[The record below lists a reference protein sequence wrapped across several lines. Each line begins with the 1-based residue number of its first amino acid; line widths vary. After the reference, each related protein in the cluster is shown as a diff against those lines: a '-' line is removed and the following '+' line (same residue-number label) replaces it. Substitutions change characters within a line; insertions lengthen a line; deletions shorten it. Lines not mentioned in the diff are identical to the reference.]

1 MHNQNFL
8 LDKDFLKKLDV
19 YPRREIYAR
28 ITSLTFNEE
37 PIEQIEG
44 LITAGSVN
52 VDGTSSIRRS
62 CSLTMISDQLN
73 IKDYL
78 WAIKTKFRLE
88 IGLRNEIDNK
98 YPDICW
104 FPLGLYVIT
113 SFTSSIQSNNRS
125 ISIQGKDKMCLLT
138 GDLSG
143 NLPSIIDF
151 GREEWY
157 DYDYTKV
164 IIESRSVYNQ
174 QKKELYIYQEDLET
188 KIKKPKRVVDIVPEP
203 SYSAT
208 QTYYKK
214 AEVFT
219 VVNNLTAEN
228 YNYNIDELYYI
239 QEKNNYT
246 QQYEYVLAKGNFDET
261 LTYYQKTVSQ
271 IYHITPLTIQKII
284 KESIHTWAREPYS
297 NIIIKDLDVYGLEQ
311 IIYNSHNN
319 VPMYIIKNT
328 DNNTFNVTLDGEMN
342 IWVKGDHENDP
353 SHRIMKTLKDLSI
366 EQGFIFD
373 TGIIDATK
381 IKFSNNSDY
390 KYTVLKIEDTDDCGY
405 RITDLTYVPAD
416 GLICSI
422 GEALSS
428 ILDKIKNMLGDFEY
442 FYNLQGQFIFQR
454 KPASTNVNLSAVH
467 NIDLQNLYVDASV
480 LLNKVEYDFT
490 DNYLI
495 SAINLNPTLNNVKND
510 FAIQG
515 QRTTAS
521 GANIPIRL
529 RYAID
534 KKPKYY
540 KAIDGTIYMSKE
552 YYKNQENEQTTIS
565 FQQLKRINKST
576 GAIEDVADGQVLS
589 EAKDAIWNE
598 ITAYIDAISIDNTF
612 WDLHHAEWWTTEN
625 NIFSRSN
632 GLIQSSNVKIN
643 QADYNITINKAG
655 WWDLEAWQKFY
666 EVVTQQKAKYN
677 LVLYSGQSLN
687 LYQNSKKWKDLG
699 VFKDSFQTGSNLH
712 HWLSPQGTGDYAQ
725 PINEDDRVFIIIVDK
740 YNAGNGNE
748 VATIMPMN
756 KNYAYDTLYETTYD
770 GSDNIIGS
778 HRAEPYTAVSYSYP
792 EIFSI
797 LPSWTCDYAVKT
809 LIKQDAEHDI
819 NRMAWIFNPQF
830 PEGSFKEAF
839 AEGVKNYLNQNQSYI
854 YFYAS
859 DIQVVDW
866 RELIYQ
872 MSKDYLKYAMSDNI
886 VTTAEIQHIFGTDW
900 WPYGQAQTVE
910 EVPEEKRLVWRDI
923 FTSAI
928 KYLNPEDYPTG
939 ITGYEQYYTDINAFW
954 RQLYNPNVL
963 ETISINPDGFYEQ
976 INTQEEFNQYKSAE
990 NCYKKINGIY
1000 QKVNSDESYSSLIQ
1014 YYKYINE
1021 LWTSEFFINKADYE
1035 QLTTHNP
1042 NVDKSSLK
1050 ALYHSDELRGWNYK
1064 LYYNP
1069 TALDFWFDF
1078 LEDGEVADRYSV
1090 RQIGLRTKAVNNDK
1104 VKAVYFTKVPLICY
1118 YAVDGTEG
1126 WKDKTED
1133 QIIKESGYSF
1143 VALPVGMDKYFTI
1156 SSRGISAK
1164 DELDNLLYQHSYIP
1178 ENITLTSLPIY
1189 YLEPNTRI
1197 YVHDDEAQ
1205 IDGEYI
1211 MTKFTLPL
1219 TYNGTMSITANKA
1232 PERIL

>member
-1 MHNQNFL
+1 MDNQSFL
-8 LDKDFLKKLDV
+8 LDKDFLKKLDI
-19 YPRREIYAR
+19 YPRKEVYAR
-28 ITSLTFNEE
+28 ITSLAFNEE
-37 PIEQIEG
+37 PVEQIEG
-44 LITAGSVN
+44 LITTGSVN
-52 VDGTSSIRRS
+52 VDGSSSIRRT
-62 CSLTMISDQLN
+62 CSLTMISNQLN
-73 IKDYL
+73 LKDYN

-88 IGLRNEIDNK
+88 VGLRNEIDDK

-104 FPLGLYVIT
+104 FPLGLYIIT

-138 GDLSG
+138 GDLGG

-157 DYDYTKV
+157 DYDYERV
-164 IIESRSVYNQ
+164 VLLPNDYAA
-174 QKKELYIYQEDLET
+174 QKSELYVQSINSETNVIDYKLATGSYNAKQAYYKRVYSYVVAEDLTSIEYNNNFKNLYYILQKNKQT
-188 KIKKPKRVVDIVPEP
+188 NKEE
-203 SYSAT
+203 YALAT
-208 QTYYKK
+208 GYFDEEQTYYKK
-214 AEVFT
+214 T
-219 VVNNLTAEN
+219 T
-228 YNYNIDELYYI
+228 I
-239 QEKNNYT
+239 QK
-246 QQYEYVLAKGNFDET
+246 
-261 LTYYQKTVSQ
+261 
-271 IYHITPLTIQKII
+271 YHITSLTLQKII
-284 KESIHTWAREPYS
+284 KEAIHTWAREPYN
-297 NIIIKDLDVYGLEQ
+297 NIVIRDLDTYGLEQ
-311 IIYNSHNN
+311 MIYNSHNN
-319 VPMYIIKNT
+319 TPMYIIQNTKNK
-328 DNNTFNVTLDGEMN
+328 TFNVTLNDKQKVYLFIGDTDG
-342 IWVKGDHENDP
+342 
-353 SHRIMKTLKDLSI
+353 KTLSELRI
-366 EQGFIFD
+366 EDGFIFD

-381 IKFSNNSDY
+381 VSYKNNPSLDDLY
-390 KYTVLKIEDTDDCGY
+390 YTILKVNDTDDCGY
-405 RITDLTYVPAD
+405 RITDLTYTPED
-416 GLICSI
+416 GLTCTV

-442 FYNLQGQFIFQR
+442 FYNLQGQFVFQR
-454 KPASTNVNLSAVH
+454 KPASINVNLSAVH
-467 NIDLQNLYVDASV
+467 NIDLQNLYVDAAA
-480 LLNKVEYDFT
+480 LLNRVEYDFT

-495 SAINLNPTLNNVKND
+495 SAINLNPALNNIKND

-521 GANIPIRL
+521 GATIPIRL

-552 YYKNQENEQTTIS
+552 YYKNSENKQTTIS

-576 GAIEDVADGQVLS
+576 GAIEDVIDGQVLS
-589 EAKDAIWNE
+589 EAKSAVWNAI
-598 ITAYIDAISIDNTF
+598 IHYIDNIPPADQISAPDNTF
-612 WDLHHAEWWTTEN
+612 WDLHHADWWTTEN

-632 GLIQSSNVKIN
+632 GLIQLSNVKIN
-643 QADYNITINKAG
+643 PADYNITINKAG
-655 WWDLEAWQKFY
+655 WWDLEAWQRFY
-666 EVVTQQKAKYN
+666 EVVTQQKAKHN

-699 VFKDSFQTGSNLH
+699 VFKNSFQTGSNLH
-712 HWLSPQGTGDYAQ
+712 HWLSPQGTGDHAQ

-740 YNAGNGNE
+740 HNAGNGNE

-770 GSDNIIGS
+770 GLSNITGS
-778 HRAEPYTAVSYSYP
+778 RRVEPYTAVSYSYP

-809 LIKQDAEHDI
+809 LIKKDTAHDI

-839 AEGVKNYLNQNQSYI
+839 AKGVNNYLNHDQQYI

-859 DIQVVDW
+859 DVQVVDW

-886 VTTAEIQHIFGTDW
+886 VTTAEIHRIFGTNW
-900 WPYGQAQTVE
+900 WPYEQAQTVE

-923 FTSAI
+923 FTYAI
-928 KYLNPEDYPTG
+928 KYLNPEDCPTG

-963 ETISINPDGFYEQ
+963 ETISINPDGFYEK
-976 INTQEEFNQYKSAE
+976 INTEEEFNQYKSVE
-990 NCYKKINGIY
+990 NCYKKINDAY
-1000 QKVNSDESYSSLIQ
+1000 QKVNSDESYNSSIQ

-1021 LWTSEFFINKADYE
+1021 SWASEFFINEADYE

-1042 NVDKSSLK
+1042 NVDSSSLK

-1078 LEDGEVADRYSV
+1078 LEDGEIADKYSV
-1090 RQIGLRTKAVNNDK
+1090 KQIGLRTKAENSDK
-1104 VKAVYFTKVPLICY
+1104 VTSVYFTKVPLICY
-1118 YAVDGTEG
+1118 YAADGTTG
-1126 WKDKTED
+1126 WKDKTQD
-1133 QIIKESGYSF
+1133 QIVKEGGYSF
-1143 VALPVGMDKYFTI
+1143 VALPVGMEKYFTI
-1156 SSRGISAK
+1156 SSRGVSAK
-1164 DELDNLLYQHSYIP
+1164 DRLDELLYQYSYIP

-1197 YVHDDEAQ
+1197 YVHDDESQ